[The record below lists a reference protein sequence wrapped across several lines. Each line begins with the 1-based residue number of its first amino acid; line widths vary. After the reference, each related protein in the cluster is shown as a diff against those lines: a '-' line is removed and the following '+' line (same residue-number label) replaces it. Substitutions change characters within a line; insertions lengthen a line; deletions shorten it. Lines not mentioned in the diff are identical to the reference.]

1 MNVPVIIRLHYQA
14 LGLDRKYRHTNKEN
28 VQATKL
34 QDFLDKQSVKININ
48 DWLQMTKQRRG

>member
-1 MNVPVIIRLHYQA
+1 MNVPVIIRLYYQA